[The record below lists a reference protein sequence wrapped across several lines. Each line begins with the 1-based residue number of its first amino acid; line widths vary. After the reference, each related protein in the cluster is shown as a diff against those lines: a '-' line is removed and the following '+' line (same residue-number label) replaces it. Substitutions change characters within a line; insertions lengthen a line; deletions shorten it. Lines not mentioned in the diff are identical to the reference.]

1 MNWTE
6 FFNMGGYAFHVW
18 TSWGITAL
26 ALLML
31 VIVPKQRNKK
41 IRAEIKRQV
50 QREQKLDNTQR

>member
-18 TSWGITAL
+18 TSWGITAI

-31 VIVPKQRNKK
+31 VTIPKYRNKK
-41 IRAEIKRQV
+41 IRAEIKRQI
-50 QREQKLDNTQR
+50 QREEKLDNTQR